1 MQKLGGLKG
10 GDRGSA
16 LVGAVAI
23 CAVLGIG
30 IAGLLGILRNTVG
43 QESASYDDAEA
54 FLAAE
59 SGLLMVVDWVMTAVN
74 GDGPGGVSDAD
85 ALGMTMRGGAA
96 DSIPVTMGVERPE
109 AEDMPDGV
117 AVTDNHLKL
126 HSAAIH
132 PNLPYGKRLEWIVAL
147 IPPDTNQTDDQGNRV
162 SGGKYKMKK
171 IGWREVD
178 KPK

>member
-1 MQKLGGLKG
+1 MQKLGGLKR

-16 LVGAVAI
+16 LVGAVVI
-23 CAVLGIG
+23 CAVIGIG

-59 SGLLMVVDWVMTAVN
+59 SGLLMTVDWVMAAV
-74 GDGPGGVSDAD
+74 GSKGPGGVSDAG
-85 ALGMTMRGGAA
+85 AFGMSMRGGAA
-96 DSIPVTMGVERPE
+96 DSVPITMGVERPD
-109 AEDMPDGV
+109 AEDMPSGV
-117 AVTDNHLKL
+117 AVTDKHLKL
-126 HSAAIH
+126 YSAAIH
-132 PNLPYGKRLEWIVAL
+132 PNLPYDKRLEWIVAL
-147 IPPDTNQTDDQGNRV
+147 IPPDTNQTDDQGNKI

-171 IGWREVD
+171 IGWREVN